1 LGSESGGHLDEAAII
16 AASDQGVTVTPST
29 IRGSLKDIQP
39 NRPKPTLELSF
50 SRADASCLPQGRQ
63 ASIVLEIGR
72 TTWNGTLCTDGTRRP
87 YVHTYLEHGLAKRL
101 TCTAIF
107 RALELAHESEV
118 EFRIAGTGVL
128 TFVRIVRPGAW
139 PPNREPDR
147 QVIASEAGERLPSS
161 RRSAAAPQKKQDLTA
176 GVPFPF
182 EDPAEIIRL
191 AEAYW
196 NKAMESGEA
205 VPSLRSVNCINTQFL
220 PPATAGHLAA
230 R

>member
-1 LGSESGGHLDEAAII
+1 
-16 AASDQGVTVTPST
+16 VTPST
-29 IRGSLKDIQP
+29 ILGSLKDIQP